1 MVSAPR
7 ERAGARSPWAL
18 CLTARG
24 QPKNPSP
31 RSPPIP
37 YSGTDPLCPRPELPR
52 SARPCASLGPAGV
65 PRGPRATQGRLSRCP
80 VSPSP
85 RFGNLEDMKKERRRL
100 PALQKVLQRGGVVRQ
115 GGVHVPCSLG
125 CVSVHSHAGVGMAP
139 ERGRCGA
146 RGCPRA
152 LLPGLCACALG
163 SRGARGCPWAL
174 LPGVCACAFACRCG
188 DTFRWAPA
196 TFVRACVH
204 RTISQGEKSLEALLC
219 LFASFSRGPWHGTR
233 FRCPGSF
240 RAWLMVSSSCQ
251 RRVATQPQPARTA

>member
-7 ERAGARSPWAL
+7 ARAGARSPWAL
-18 CLTARG
+18 CPTARG

-65 PRGPRATQGRLSRCP
+65 PRGPRATRGRLSRCP

-115 GGVHVPCSLG
+115 GGVHGPCSLG

-152 LLPGLCACALG
+152 LLPGLCAC
-163 SRGARGCPWAL
+163 
-174 LPGVCACAFACRCG
+174 ACRCG

-233 FRCPGSF
+233 FRCFGSF
-240 RAWLMVSSSCQ
+240 GAWLMVSSSCQ